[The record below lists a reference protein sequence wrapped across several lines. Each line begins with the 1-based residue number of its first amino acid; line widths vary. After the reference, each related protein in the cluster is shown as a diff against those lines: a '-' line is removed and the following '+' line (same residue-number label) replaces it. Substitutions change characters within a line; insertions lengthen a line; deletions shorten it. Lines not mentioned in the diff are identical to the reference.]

1 MKKYKVGFRY
11 VENATVEVEANSKK
25 EAHLLVLDMLDDEGV
40 PDDADPIQRE
50 WAVNMVEGL
59 YYD

>member
-1 MKKYKVGFRY
+1 MKYKVGFNY
-11 VENATVEVEANSKK
+11 IENASIEVEANSKE

-50 WAVNMVEGL
+50 WSVDIIEEVL
-59 YYD
+59 

>member
-1 MKKYKVGFRY
+1 MKYKVGFNY
-11 VENATVEVEANSKK
+11 VENATIEVEANSKE

-50 WAVNMVEGL
+50 WSVDIIEEL
-59 YYD
+59 IS

>member
-1 MKKYKVGFRY
+1 MKYKVGFHY
-11 VENATVEVEANSKK
+11 VENATIEVEANSKE

-50 WAVNMVEGL
+50 WSVDIIEEL
-59 YYD
+59 IS

>member
-11 VENATVEVEANSKK
+11 VENATIEVEANSKK
-25 EAHLLVLDMLDDEGV
+25 EAHLLVLDMLDEGGAL
-40 PDDADPIQRE
+40 DDADPIQRE
-50 WAVNMVEGL
+50 WAVNTVEGL